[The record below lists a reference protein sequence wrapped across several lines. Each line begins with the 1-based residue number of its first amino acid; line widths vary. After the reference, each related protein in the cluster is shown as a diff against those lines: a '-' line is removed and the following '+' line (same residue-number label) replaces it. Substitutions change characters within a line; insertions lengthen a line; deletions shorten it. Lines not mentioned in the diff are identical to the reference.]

1 MTPTAE
7 ERYEAAFNG
16 AQDEW
21 RRRTIA
27 GDKTTPKLMEL
38 FAEMMTAALRQA
50 YEDGKRDEREAC
62 AVEIE
67 QLATAQGNAEC
78 CGFGVG
84 SPPEC
89 CADPVYMISGSLAA
103 TAIRARTQ
111 SEPSK

>member
-7 ERYEAAFNG
+7 ERTATAFSI
-16 AQDEW
+16 W
-21 RRRTIA
+21 RDGKDDLRA
-27 GDKTTPKLMEL
+27 VVAD
-38 FAEMMTAALRQA
+38 ALRLA
-50 YEDGKRDEREAC
+50 YADGKRDEREAC

-67 QLATAQGNAEC
+67 QLAVAQGNAEC

-103 TAIRARTQ
+103 SAIRSRTDKE
-111 SEPSK
+111 SSDD